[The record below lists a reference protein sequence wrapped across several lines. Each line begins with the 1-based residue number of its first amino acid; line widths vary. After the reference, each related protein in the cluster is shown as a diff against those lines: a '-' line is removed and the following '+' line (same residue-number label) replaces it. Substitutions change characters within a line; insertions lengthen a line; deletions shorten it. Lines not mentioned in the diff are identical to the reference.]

1 MQMLL
6 EPHGV
11 IHPCCFQTDVVLG
24 DISKNTIEEIWNGE
38 AMQKLRQEFMS
49 GQPTSCK
56 MQMQRLR
63 CHKSSLREYSEEIRI
78 EKIQKEAPRRL
89 DLRLNGKC
97 NLECIM
103 CDVWKQPNGTYTE
116 ANFWKYGRET
126 VFPFLKEIIVLG
138 GEPFV
143 QKDTFRLIDEISA
156 VNKSCQWSFV
166 TNGQYEVNEKF
177 LTALD
182 KIELRSLKI
191 SLDSVNAETYAKIR
205 KKGQLKK
212 ALATLQKFIALKKS
226 RTAEGRGF
234 FVAISMC
241 VQKQNYTELDQFITF
256 AKMLDLEF
264 SLPFVD
270 VPEEHSIL
278 TLSRP
283 ERELALAEMTRLRKS
298 FGAIQLDGII
308 LPLQNSLL

>member
-11 IHPCCFQTDVVLG
+11 VYPCCFQTDLVLG
-24 DISKNTIEEIWNGE
+24 DINKNTLAEIWNGD
-38 AMQKLRQEFMS
+38 AIQQLRQEFIS

-56 MQMQRLR
+56 MQMKRLG
-63 CHKSSLREYSEEIRI
+63 CHTTSLREYSEDIPI
-78 EKIQKEAPRRL
+78 KNIQSNAPRRL

-116 ANFWKYGRET
+116 ANFWKYGREA
-126 VFPFLKEIIVLG
+126 VFPFLNEIVVLG
-138 GEPFV
+138 GEPFI

-156 VNKSCQWSFV
+156 VNKSCKWGFV

-177 LTALD
+177 LTALN
-182 KIELRSLKI
+182 KIELRFLKI
-191 SLDSVNAETYAKIR
+191 SLDSVNPHTYSRIR
-205 KKGQLKK
+205 KNGELKK
-212 ALATLQKFIALKKS
+212 SLATLKNFIALKKT

-234 FVAISMC
+234 FVGISMC
-241 VQKQNYTELDQFITF
+241 VQKQNYNELAEFISF

-278 TLSRP
+278 SLPRDK
-283 ERELALAEMTRLRKS
+283 RELALSEMIHLRNS
-298 FGAIQLDGII
+298 FDAVQLDGII
-308 LPLQNSLL
+308 SPLRDSLV